1 MSLEGPSTEAD
12 VVSRSEA
19 SMREHVSVCVVV
31 DNHVAGGVDSF
42 LRTLLP
48 RLSQRVENLD
58 VIVNSN
64 YPNLDQFSQKC
75 LTGARVTTY
84 SSVFHNRWFTRVGIT
99 TRRTKA
105 LKLNAV
111 MRRAA
116 EYMLIPFEVLR
127 LRRKVSVSPHAV
139 VLVVN
144 GGYPGSYL
152 ALAAALAFSRTN
164 AIAMNIHSFAVKR
177 SFPSQVE
184 QWVIDRRVKNAVSI
198 FIGVSEMSSRELKR
212 RFGKYRISTATV
224 YNSIEPPVSDL
235 QTRYAETPRESNH
248 VVLGLVGTLEL
259 RKGHIFALEVLA
271 GLSRKLPSVKF
282 SLRFIGSDPY
292 CLRHT
297 IEVEARRH
305 GVTDSV
311 TFHGFQESKDSIYS
325 ELDLV
330 LVPSRFLESFGLVP
344 IESLSRGIPVVA
356 SASGA
361 LPEILEGIPNSEVV
375 ETFDVADW
383 VAAVLRLLSAT
394 PATGA
399 ASSTSKLLRFRDPE
413 QMTDEYFDIL
423 KALHSTA

>member
-1 MSLEGPSTEAD
+1 
-12 VVSRSEA
+12 
-19 SMREHVSVCVVV
+19 MREHISVCVVI
-31 DNHVAGGVDSF
+31 DNHVAGGVDTF

-64 YPNLDQFSQKC
+64 YPNLAQFSQNC

-84 SSVFHNRWFTRVGIT
+84 SSVFHHRWFTRVGIT
-99 TRRTKA
+99 PRHPNA
-105 LKLNAV
+105 WKLNAV
-111 MRRAA
+111 IRRAA
-116 EYMLIPFEVLR
+116 EYLLLPFEVLR
-127 LRRKVSVSPHAV
+127 LRRDISISPHAV
-139 VLVVN
+139 VLIVN

-152 ALAAALAFSRTN
+152 AVATALAFSRTN
-164 AIAMNIHSFAVKR
+164 AIAMNVHNFAVKR
-177 SFPSQVE
+177 SFPSRVE
-184 QWVIDRRVKNAVSI
+184 QWVIDRRVKSAVNV
-198 FIGVSEMSSRELKR
+198 FIGVSEMSSRELQG
-212 RFGKYRISTATV
+212 RFGEYSVSTVTV
-224 YNSIEPPVSDL
+224 YNSIEPPVPDL
-235 QTRYAETPRESNH
+235 QARCEAIPRESNH

-259 RKGHIFALEVLA
+259 RKGHVFAIEVLA
-271 GLSRKLPSVKF
+271 GLCRKLPSVKF

-297 IEVEARRH
+297 IEREARRH

-311 TFHGFQESKDSIYS
+311 IFDGFQESKDLIYS

-330 LVPSRFLESFGLVP
+330 LVPSRFLESFGLVA

-375 ETFDVADW
+375 ETFDAADW
-383 VAAVLRLLSAT
+383 IAAVLRLLSAT
-394 PATGA
+394 PAIATA
-399 ASSTSKLLRFRDPE
+399 NSNSKLLRFSDPE

-423 KALHSTA
+423 KTLHSTA